1 MVSLTLKITNDFKA
15 LIDKLAWINWS
26 ELARDEVLKK
36 LEEERSVETFKKIIA
51 KSRLTQEEA
60 DRLSENVKRS
70 MHQSLKYKG
79 LV

>member
-26 ELARDEVLKK
+26 ELARDEVQKK

-51 KSRLTQEEA
+51 KSRLTQEDA
-60 DRLSENVKRS
+60 DRLSENVKQS
-70 MHQSLKYKG
+70 MHHSLKRKV
-79 LV
+79 LI

>member
-26 ELARDEVLKK
+26 ELARDEVQKK

-51 KSRLTQEEA
+51 KSRLTQEDA
-60 DRLSENVKRS
+60 DRLSENVKQS
-70 MHQSLKYKG
+70 MHKNLKRKG
-79 LV
+79 LI

>member
-15 LIDKLAWINWS
+15 LIDKLTWINWS
-26 ELARDEVLKK
+26 ELARDEVQKK

-51 KSRLTQEEA
+51 KSRLTQEDA
-60 DRLSENVKRS
+60 DRLSENVKQS
-70 MHQSLKYKG
+70 MHQSLKRKG

>member
-1 MVSLTLKITNDFKA
+1 MVSMTLKITNDFKA
-15 LIDKLAWINWS
+15 LIDKLTWINWS
-26 ELARDEVLKK
+26 ELARDEVQKK

-60 DRLSENVKRS
+60 DRLSENVKQS
-70 MHQSLKYKG
+70 MHQSLKRKG